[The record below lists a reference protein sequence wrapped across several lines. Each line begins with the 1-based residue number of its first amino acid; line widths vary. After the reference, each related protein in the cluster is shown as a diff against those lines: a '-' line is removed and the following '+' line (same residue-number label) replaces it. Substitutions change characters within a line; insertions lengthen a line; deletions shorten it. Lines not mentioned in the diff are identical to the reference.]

1 MSELKIK
8 VNPEIELA
16 LIRNITNS
24 IINMAEGVKCTIM
37 DFAAVAVE
45 AYKVLGPFLKAR
57 DIYLDEFI
65 QSSNKDVVKIMLV
78 LEEELLDKWDRW
90 GEYTP
95 FVSEILKNRL
105 LMLDKAQKYLLFDEV
120 III

>member
-1 MSELKIK
+1 MLSFI
-8 VNPEIELA
+8 
-16 LIRNITNS
+16 NILDCIHKEKNKK
-24 IINMAEGVKCTIM
+24 NEV
-37 DFAAVAVE
+37 D
-45 AYKVLGPFLKAR
+45 PF
-57 DIYLDEFI
+57 
-65 QSSNKDVVKIMLV
+65 NGLV
-78 LEEELLDKWDRW
+78 LDKKKIPLNIDGFFLDKWDRW